1 MKSLQKLIIVSGV
14 ALACALP
21 LSSAQ
26 AGGTKPGWYAY
37 SQLQY
42 GWPWPAKDAGCLYW
56 NYQQY
61 SWYTKCGLPQNTL
74 LRRPPNVV
82 SVKY

>member
-37 SQLQY
+37 GQLQY
-42 GWPWPAKDAGCLYW
+42 GEGWRLYDAGCLRW
-56 NYQQY
+56 SYQQY
-61 SWYTKCGLPQNTL
+61 SWYSRCGLPQNMA
-74 LRRPPNVV
+74 PHPDNAV